1 MDDFEINLDTP
12 KQPSPSQI
20 HASSQPKSLQG
31 KMGSDDLASD
41 GLFSQFD
48 FRRSSHP
55 IACIFHMGFKATAIF
70 L

>member
-12 KQPSPSQI
+12 KQASPSQNQPI
-20 HASSQPKSLQG
+20 HHPQSIQG

-55 IACIFHMGFKATAIF
+55 IASLFHIGFKAAAIF